1 MFLPWSLLLL
11 LLLLLSRSAE
21 AAIPVVTWHG
31 LGGTASECDRMIE
44 TIREAL
50 PDVHVIN
57 VAVGEDPDMD
67 HFNTFLM
74 RCMDQIDLVCEQI
87 MVRLVV
93 V

>member
-1 MFLPWSLLLL
+1 MMFLPWLLLFF
-11 LLLLLSRSAE
+11 SGSGQ

-50 PDVHVIN
+50 PEVHVVN

-87 MVRLVV
+87 MVRLAVRGSQI
-93 V
+93 